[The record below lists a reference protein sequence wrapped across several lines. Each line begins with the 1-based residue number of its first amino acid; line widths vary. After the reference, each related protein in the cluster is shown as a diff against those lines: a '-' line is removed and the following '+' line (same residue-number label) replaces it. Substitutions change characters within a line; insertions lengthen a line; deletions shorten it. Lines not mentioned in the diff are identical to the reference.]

1 MVETLRRIVYPDK
14 HMQLVIVESPT
25 KAKTISRF
33 LGKDFKVLASF
44 GHVRDLPKSKLG
56 VDVENGFEPTY
67 TIPTKSKPKV
77 KELKAAAKKAST
89 ILFATDEDR
98 EGEAISW
105 HLAQILD
112 VDPGKLKR
120 LTFHEITKS
129 AIDKALEHPRD
140 LDIRLVEAQQ
150 ARRILDRLVGYEL
163 SPFLWRQVQRGLSAG
178 RVQSVALR
186 LIVEREREIR
196 AFNAEEYWTIEGTFA
211 KGSDEFEA
219 KLNAWD
225 GKTLDKMALGN
236 KEAADKLLSEMKD
249 ATWRID
255 DVKEK
260 ERKASPP
267 PPFTT
272 STLQQAANSRLGF
285 TSKQTMT
292 LAQQLYEGVE
302 IGDGEQHGLITYMR
316 TDSVN
321 LADTFLE
328 ATNDFLKSSKGDQ
341 YILPEPRRYKTKSK
355 GAQEAHEAVRPTDP
369 TRTPEDMKPYLDAR
383 QFKLYQLIWQ
393 RALATQM
400 PDAKLLATSVDI
412 KSGKAQF
419 RATGQRVTFDGY
431 LALYPDQDKDKFL
444 PALAKGDAV
453 DAKTIEGK
461 QHFTEPPPRFSD
473 ATLVKKLEEDGIGR
487 PSTYAAT
494 IGTIIDRGY
503 VERDDRKRLGPTE
516 IAFDVTDLLVKHFP
530 DIVDYAFTARM
541 ESSLDNIAE
550 GTMEWR
556 PLLDAFYQPFHTNL
570 KAQEKEMDK
579 EAQKEAEG
587 EVCDKCGKPMTLKRG
602 RFGKFLACSGYPD
615 CKRTRPLPGSER
627 PEPEPVDE
635 KCPTCGADMVRKIGR
650 FGPFISCSRYPDCKT
665 IKNIEKKTGVAC
677 PACKEGEIIEK
688 KSKKG
693 KLFFSCNR
701 YPDCQQAFWDR
712 PSQEEQCPND
722 GWPLLMKKTKIYC
735 GKEGCGFSKERE
747 EE

>member
-1 MVETLRRIVYPDK
+1 
-14 HMQLVIVESPT
+14 MQLVIVESPT

-33 LGKDFKVLASF
+33 LGKEFKVLASF

-56 VDVENGFEPTY
+56 VDVEHGFEPTY
-67 TIPTKSKPKV
+67 TIPVKSKPKV
-77 KELKAAAKKAST
+77 KELKDAAKKATT

-112 VDPGKLKR
+112 VDPEKLKR
-120 LTFHEITKS
+120 LTFHEITKP
-129 AIDKALEHPRD
+129 AIEHALEHPRD
-140 LDIRLVEAQQ
+140 LDMRLVDAQQ
-150 ARRILDRLVGYEL
+150 ARRIVDRLVGYEL

-186 LIVEREREIR
+186 LIVEREREIQ
-196 AFNAEEYWTIEGTFA
+196 AFKAEEYWTIEGTFA
-211 KGSDEFEA
+211 KGADEFEA
-219 KLNAWD
+219 KLNAWE
-225 GKTLDKMALGN
+225 GKTLDKMAIGN
-236 KEAADKLLSEMKD
+236 KEEADKHLAELKN
-249 ATWRID
+249 ATYA
-255 DVKEK
+255 VASVTEK

-302 IGDGEQHGLITYMR
+302 MGEGGQHGLITYMR

-321 LADTFLE
+321 LADTFLQ
-328 ATNDFLKSSKGDQ
+328 ATNEFLKSHKGDK
-341 YILPEPRRYKTKSK
+341 YVLPEPRRHKTKSK
-355 GAQEAHEAVRPTDP
+355 GAQEAHEAIRPTDP
-369 TRTPEDMKPYLDAR
+369 SRTPEDVKPYLDAR

-400 PDAKLLATSVDI
+400 PEAKLLATSVDI
-412 KSGKAQF
+412 QGGKATF
-419 RATGQRVTFDGY
+419 RATGQRVMFDGY

-444 PALAKGDAV
+444 PALKEKDAV
-453 DAKTIEGK
+453 DAKSIEGK

-473 ATLVKKLEEDGIGR
+473 ASLVKQMEEDGIGR
-487 PSTYAAT
+487 PSTYAST

-503 VERDDRKRLGPTE
+503 VERDERKRLGPTE
-516 IAFDVTDLLVKHFP
+516 IAFSVNDLLVKHFP

-541 ESSLDNIAE
+541 EASLDNIAE

-556 PLLDAFYQPFHTNL
+556 PLLDAFYGPFHANL
-570 KAQEKEMDK
+570 KAQEAVMEQ

-587 EVCDKCGKPMTLKRG
+587 EVCDKCGKPMMLKSG
-602 RFGKFLACSGYPD
+602 RFGKFLACTGYPE

-627 PEPEPVDE
+627 PEPEPVDQ
-635 KCPTCGADMVRKIGR
+635 KCPTCGADMVQKIGR

-665 IKNIEKKTGVAC
+665 ILNIEKKTGVAC
-677 PACKEGEIIEK
+677 PLCNKGEIIEK

-693 KLFFSCNR
+693 KIFFSCNR
-701 YPDCQQAFWDR
+701 YPDCKQAFWDK
-712 PSQEEQCPND
+712 PSQDERCPND
-722 GWPLLMKKTKIYC
+722 NWPLLLKKKKIYC
-735 GKEGCGFSKERE
+735 GKEGCGYSKDRDE
-747 EE
+747 E